1 MKMRVWLMR
10 LLGIAVVLAGGYLT
24 YLASHE
30 TLIALL
36 CLGGATAVAVLCVI
50 LLWEHPQIGSP
61 IAAAVLVVGIVAHI
75 VVVPRAAA
83 PAQQQTLSGV
93 LPTSPAAAASA
104 AVPSPQTAPSTGAA
118 PSPATLPSMEPASG
132 VLSAPQPD
140 DFDYSYFIGHGDIDD
155 GMPDHTYTEGA
166 QHAVGLAGAAFG
178 GPSPTPMESVTAQKL
193 LDADA
198 KLPASEY
205 SLPALNETLPNDAV
219 AIYRFVRDNI
229 AIDPYD
235 GVMRGPL
242 GTWLSRAG
250 SPSDKLSLL
259 AWLLVNK
266 HIHIQFVRGTLSP
279 DERNR
284 IVQSAMA
291 MPNDA
296 TSSPTQDA
304 TTQSGID
311 TYVRDGTT
319 FAQWSSHQLV
329 SSHIS
334 LGSANMPNVGP
345 KHYWIQIDQ
354 DGKLLDLDPTLL
366 DMSEGQHLGTLDPS
380 FKPWAMLPD
389 DEYHY
394 VRILLTAAYQD
405 GTQQQ
410 VIAGSA
416 KTGDLSY
423 TPIRL
428 ALIPASGG
436 AASNLPG
443 VRNFN
448 VFLVDGSSS
457 LAPEAQLDLDAH
469 GGISRVVM
477 EIDRKDTDGQQITST
492 RNLLLPG
499 TPQQHQGPALAGLT
513 SMLIV
518 PGLGA
523 NAFEFHVF
531 VRTIAALANAVEGAQ
546 GGRMNPTLVYPTP
559 LAQFFARDEAVINQL
574 ALSTSGRFYRNRPN
588 IVLERIWYASDR
600 GVPHPVLGFDI
611 VDNGMAAVNIDASQA
626 SGVNLARGYAD
637 EEIERDVIHG
647 ADAANTIAIFKA
659 GGVSPVVISSGSTA
673 SRVGS
678 LADGLSETL
687 SSGHVAIA
695 PSSTV
700 IVSGKAAYGWWDVDP
715 STGSTVGRMTGG
727 AGQEMTAYSY
737 LLDALGT
744 IQAAAE
750 MAEADKECAEDANS
764 CGAATCSQ
772 AASGMLLYRTAKHAA
787 HMHSWQGVVGAL
799 IVDSVLATLTIGFCK
814 FTLGGEPAG
823 GGGHGGEGGGG
834 NPPENGPPY
843 EHP

>member
-1 MKMRVWLMR
+1 MGIWALR
-10 LLGIAVVLAGGYLT
+10 LVGIAIVLVAGYLA
-24 YLASHE
+24 YLASHGS
-30 TLIALL
+30 TLALL
-36 CLGGATAVAVLCVI
+36 CAGGAAAIAILSVV
-50 LLWEHPQIGSP
+50 LLWDRPKIGSA
-61 IAAAVLVVGIVAHI
+61 IAAVVLILGIVANT
-75 VVVPRAAA
+75 VVIPRMGSTAQASSPA
-83 PAQQQTLSGV
+83 PAASTVASS
-93 LPTSPAAAASA
+93 PTTAASA
-104 AVPSPQTAPSTGAA
+104 GTANPAPASSPSVMPSLQPATGA
-118 PSPATLPSMEPASG
+118 
-132 VLSAPQPD
+132 LSAPQPD
-140 DFDYSYFIGHGDIDD
+140 DFDYSYFIGHGEIDD
-155 GMPDHTYTEGA
+155 GMTTPTYAQGA
-166 QHAVGLAGAAFG
+166 QHAVGLAAAAFG

-205 SLPALNETLPNDAV
+205 SLSALNQTLPNDPV
-219 AIYRFVRDNI
+219 AIYHFVRDNI

-235 GVMRGPL
+235 GIMRGPL
-242 GTWLSRAG
+242 GTWMSRAG

-266 HIHIQFVRGTLSP
+266 HIHIQFVRGMLSA

-291 MPNDA
+291 LPNDA
-296 TSSPTQDA
+296 ASPQTEDA
-304 TTQSGID
+304 TTQTALD
-311 TYVRDGTT
+311 AYVRDGTA
-319 FAQWSSHQLV
+319 FAQWSSRQLA
-329 SSHIS
+329 SSHVS
-334 LGSANMPNVGP
+334 LGSGNMPNIGS

-354 DGKLLDLDPTLL
+354 GGRLLDLDPTLP
-366 DMSEGQHLGTLDPS
+366 DMSEGQHLGALDPS

-394 VRILLTAAYQD
+394 VRILLSAVYQD

-410 VIAGSA
+410 VIAGSG
-416 KTGDLSY
+416 KTCDLAY

-428 ALIPASGG
+428 ALIPTNGASP
-436 AASNLPG
+436 SNLSG

-448 VFLVDGSSS
+448 VLLVDGTLS

-469 GGISRVVM
+469 GGVSRVMM
-477 EIDRKDTDGQQITST
+477 EIDRKDTDGQQLTSR

-499 TPQQHQGPALAGLT
+499 TPQQDQGPAVAGLT

-518 PGLGA
+518 PGLGS

-531 VRTIAALANAVEGAQ
+531 VRTMAALANAVEGAR
-546 GGRMNPTLVYPTP
+546 GGRMNPTPVYPTP
-559 LAQFFARDEAVINQL
+559 LAQFFARDEGVINQL

-588 IVLERIWYASDR
+588 IVLERIWYTSDR
-600 GVPHPVLGFDI
+600 GAPRAVLGFDI
-611 VDNGMAAVNIDASQA
+611 VDNSMAAVNIDAQQA
-626 SGVNLARGYAD
+626 GVANLARGYAD

-647 ADAANTIAIFKA
+647 ADADNTIAVFNA
-659 GGVSPVVISSGSTA
+659 RGVHPAVISSGGA
-673 SRVGS
+673 APPVGN

-695 PSSTV
+695 PKSTV
-700 IVSGKAAYGWWDVDP
+700 IISGKPVYGWWDVDP
-715 STGSTVGRMTGG
+715 FTGSTVGRMTGG
-727 AGQEMTAYSY
+727 AGQAMTSYSY

-750 MAEADKECAEDANS
+750 MAEADKECAEDANA
-764 CGAATCSQ
+764 CAAATCSQ
-772 AASGMLLYRTAKHAA
+772 ASSGMLLYRTAKHAT
-787 HMHSWQGVVGAL
+787 HIHSWQGVVGAL

-823 GGGHGGEGGGG
+823 GGGHGGEGGG